1 MSSPAPPPLSGSR
14 ACRPRCAGP
23 RPIRTPTP
31 SSGSPISSRCARR
44 AIRPSIRGPRAHS
57 SRPCGSIQRT
67 SPPPAASAP
76 SPWPGT
82 TSAGHSRSA
91 SGRARINP
99 DVARNYGVIA
109 DAQVEL
115 GRYGAAARTLQH
127 YVDVKPELSSY
138 ARVSY
143 FRELHGDLP
152 GALGAMRLAVTA
164 GGGTA
169 ENVSYVQALVGKLH
183 FDSGDYGGAEAAYRT
198 ALETDPGFPAA
209 TAGLARVEAARGEY
223 EPAIRRLRG
232 LVLRLPLPEYVI
244 ALGETEQAAG
254 STVAAGR
261 DYRLVGAE
269 TRLLQANGV
278 NTDAELAVFE
288 ADHGDPAQA
297 VDLAARA
304 WAAAPSVRSA
314 DSYSW
319 ALSAAGRDGEALRM
333 SERAM
338 RLGSRDPSF
347 LYHAGMVALRAGR
360 RRAGERIPLAARRTE
375 PELQPPL
382 RPAGATGP
390 GGAAMSPG
398 RRPRWRARRRGLCR
412 SDRHAA
418 SRRCRG
424 PSARQLHR
432 QPPEPGAHLAGIGGD
447 PLHPRPGG
455 DSDLSGDPALRPE
468 WRMEPSRARSG
479 GPCSSGS

>member
-1 MSSPAPPPLSGSR
+1 M
-14 ACRPRCAGP
+14 
-23 RPIRTPTP
+23 
-31 SSGSPISSRCARR
+31 
-44 AIRPSIRGPRAHS
+44 AIRRDSLMMKLAAALLAFVAVFLGVRALDGGSASLTGQPEVAVREGELPGATTAQRIEGLQAEVREAPSDPDAYAQLGLAYLQQVRETGDPTFYPRAQGTFEQALRLDPENFTATS
-57 SRPCGSIQRT
+57 GLGSLALARHDFRGALALGEQ
-67 SPPPAASAP
+67 A
-76 SPWPGT
+76 
-82 TSAGHSRSA
+82 
-91 SGRARINP
+91 ARINP

-347 LYHAGMVALRAGR
+347 LYHAGMVALRAGDAE
-360 RRAGERIPLAARRTE
+360 RANGFLSRLVAQSPNFNPLYGPRAQRALE
-375 PELQPPL
+375 GL
-382 RPAGATGP
+382 R
-390 GGAAMSPG
+390 
-398 RRPRWRARRRGLCR
+398 
-412 SDRHAA
+412 
-418 SRRCRG
+418 
-424 PSARQLHR
+424 
-432 QPPEPGAHLAGIGGD
+432 
-447 PLHPRPGG
+447 
-455 DSDLSGDPALRPE
+455 
-468 WRMEPSRARSG
+468 
-479 GPCSSGS
+479 

>member
-1 MSSPAPPPLSGSR
+1 M
-14 ACRPRCAGP
+14 
-23 RPIRTPTP
+23 
-31 SSGSPISSRCARR
+31 
-44 AIRPSIRGPRAHS
+44 AIRRDSLMMKLAAALLAFVAVFLGVRAFDGGSASLTGQPEVAVREGELPGATTAQRIEGLQAEVRGAPSDPDAYAQLGLAYLQQVRETGDPTFYPRAQGTFEQALRLDPENFTATS
-57 SRPCGSIQRT
+57 GLGSLALARHDFRGALALGEQ
-67 SPPPAASAP
+67 A
-76 SPWPGT
+76 
-82 TSAGHSRSA
+82 
-91 SGRARINP
+91 ARINP

-347 LYHAGMVALRAGR
+347 LYHAGMVALRAGDAK
-360 RRAGERIPLAARRTE
+360 RANGFLSRLVAQSPNFNPLYGPRAQRALE
-375 PELQPPL
+375 GL
-382 RPAGATGP
+382 R
-390 GGAAMSPG
+390 
-398 RRPRWRARRRGLCR
+398 
-412 SDRHAA
+412 
-418 SRRCRG
+418 
-424 PSARQLHR
+424 
-432 QPPEPGAHLAGIGGD
+432 
-447 PLHPRPGG
+447 
-455 DSDLSGDPALRPE
+455 
-468 WRMEPSRARSG
+468 
-479 GPCSSGS
+479 

>member
-1 MSSPAPPPLSGSR
+1 M
-14 ACRPRCAGP
+14 
-23 RPIRTPTP
+23 
-31 SSGSPISSRCARR
+31 
-44 AIRPSIRGPRAHS
+44 
-57 SRPCGSIQRT
+57 
-67 SPPPAASAP
+67 
-76 SPWPGT
+76 
-82 TSAGHSRSA
+82 
-91 SGRARINP
+91 
-99 DVARNYGVIA
+99 ARNYGVIA

-115 GRYGAAARTLQH
+115 GRYGVAARTLQH

-152 GALGAMRLAVTA
+152 GALGAMRLAVSA

-183 FDSGDYGGAEAAYRT
+183 FDSGDYAGAEGAYRT

-223 EPAIRRLRG
+223 DAAIRRLRA

-261 DYRLVGAE
+261 DYQLVGAE

-278 NTDAELAVFE
+278 NTDAELALFQ

-314 DSYSW
+314 DAYSW
-319 ALSAAGRDGEALRM
+319 ALSSAGRDSEALRM
-333 SERAM
+333 SANAM

-347 LYHAGMVALRAGR
+347 LYHAGMVALRAGD
-360 RRAGERIPLAARRTE
+360 AE
-375 PELQPPL
+375 
-382 RPAGATGP
+382 
-390 GGAAMSPG
+390 
-398 RRPRWRARRRGLCR
+398 RARGFL
-412 SDRHAA
+412 SQLVAQSPDFNPLY
-418 SRRCRG
+418 G
-424 PSARQLHR
+424 PRAER
-432 QPPEPGAHLAGIGGD
+432 ALA
-447 PLHPRPGG
+447 
-455 DSDLSGDPALRPE
+455 DLR
-468 WRMEPSRARSG
+468 
-479 GPCSSGS
+479 